1 MSWIMSRST
10 PTMFPC
16 GIPCSFAL
24 AISRSTAGAT
34 RLPDLRLPAGTD
46 P

>member
-1 MSWIMSRST
+1 
-10 PTMFPC
+10 MFPC